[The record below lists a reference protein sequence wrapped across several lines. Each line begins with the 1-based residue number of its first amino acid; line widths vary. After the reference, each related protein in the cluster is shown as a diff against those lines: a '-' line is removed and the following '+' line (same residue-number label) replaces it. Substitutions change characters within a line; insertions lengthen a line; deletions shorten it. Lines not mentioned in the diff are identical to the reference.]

1 MRHKKVRISAV
12 LFLGLSLTVLHAQ
25 TIKDIDGNVYKTV
38 AIGTQTWMAHSTSLM
53 AAVTGGVL
61 PRVVRTVS
69 GSGA

>member
-1 MRHKKVRISAV
+1 MQYKKVKISTV
-12 LFLGLSLTVLHAQ
+12 LLLFLSLTVLQAQ
-25 TIKDIDGNVYKTV
+25 TVKDIDGNVYKTV